1 MPLFERMDDKGKEV
15 VAAFSLS
22 GSFVIGGSLAF
33 VSNVT
38 TGYNVLIFV
47 VTKLVC
53 GIISAWVIHLMWKKR
68 TP

>member
-1 MPLFERMDDKGKEV
+1 MDDKGKEI

-38 TGYNVLIFV
+38 DGYTVLIFV
-47 VTKLVC
+47 VTKFVC
-53 GIISAWVIHLMWKKR
+53 GILSAFVIHCMWKR
-68 TP
+68 RG

>member
-1 MPLFERMDDKGKEV
+1 MPLFESMDDKGKEV

-38 TGYNVLIFV
+38 SGYNVLIFV
-47 VTKLVC
+47 VTKFVC
-53 GIISAWVIHLMWKKR
+53 AIISAWVIHLMWRRK
-68 TP
+68 